1 MTPSFVLVLLLS
13 FFVPHTKTKNTHS
26 LFWKK
31 RTQFK
36 FILYHFYSI
45 FIKNVKCQT
54 NDKNEKRRRKRQN
67 NNNNNNNNNKK
78 KSLLAAV
85 DNNNANNNDSKME
98 EEEEE
103 PQRFGSKAFFASSS
117 SKNGGGG
124 GPISILAADGKRYQ
138 LDDATNE
145 YFVEI
150 ENALGAFDEKKKE
163 ERRGDDVGEEKRT
176 TTTTDGRDGNVS
188 KQRVRRRGW

>member
-1 MTPSFVLVLLLS
+1 M
-13 FFVPHTKTKNTHS
+13 
-26 LFWKK
+26 
-31 RTQFK
+31 
-36 FILYHFYSI
+36 
-45 FIKNVKCQT
+45 
-54 NDKNEKRRRKRQN
+54 
-67 NNNNNNNNNKK
+67 
-78 KSLLAAV
+78 AAV
-85 DNNNANNNDSKME
+85 DNNNANNNDSKMEEEEE

-117 SKNGGGG
+117 SKNGGGGG

-163 ERRGDDVGEEKRT
+163 ERRGDDVGEGHPTGGGPEASSASFAAADQVRT
-176 TTTTDGRDGNVS
+176 PREGLGADEER
-188 KQRVRRRGW
+188 